1 MYKFKIIFIFLFGL
15 STYGFAQSK
24 IQPSISQE
32 NTNTIVKISPEIL
45 QNKSDSIQLVDV
57 RTPEEYENGH
67 IKNAININYYNSDF
81 SSKINKLDKNKPIYV
96 YCKSGYRSGKSAI
109 ILKNL
114 GFKTIYDLK
123 GGILNW
129 DDKKLPLNH

>member
-1 MYKFKIIFIFLFGL
+1 MNKIKILVLFLLGF
-15 STYGFAQSK
+15 STVGFAQSK
-24 IQPSISQE
+24 TQQPVSISKS
-32 NTNTIVKISPEIL
+32 TIVKISPETL
-45 QNKSDSIQLVDV
+45 QNKSASIQLVDV

-67 IKNAININYYNSDF
+67 IKNAININYYGKDF
-81 SSKINKLDKNKPIYV
+81 SDRINKLNKDKPIYV
-96 YCKSGYRSGKSAI
+96 YCKSGARSGKSAI

-129 DDKKLPLNH
+129 DDKNLPLNH